1 LTFRP
6 LLEAFIRRSWY
17 SVNGFSL

>member
-6 LLEAFIRRSWY
+6 LLEAFIRRSRY
-17 SVNGFSL
+17 